1 MAPGLGR
8 AGASSPALPPLTPPS
23 PALPP
28 PAHPEPPR
36 ERGARAAGEPDP
48 PLDVPQPRSAP
59 IDVLDPMAR
68 TLAQPLV
75 RGAEPAPAAAPPSP
89 LSPPDEL
96 LLDRLVKRLSWGGN
110 GRRGSARIEL
120 GAGSLAGATLLV
132 HADGSELTLEIEG
145 ADPRAAEEFT
155 ARISQR
161 LGDKGFSL
169 RQA

>member
-1 MAPGLGR
+1 
-8 AGASSPALPPLTPPS
+8 
-23 PALPP
+23 
-28 PAHPEPPR
+28 
-36 ERGARAAGEPDP
+36 
-48 PLDVPQPRSAP
+48 
-59 IDVLDPMAR
+59 MAR
-68 TLAQPLV
+68 TLAQPLARV
-75 RGAEPAPAAAPPSP
+75 PEPAPATAAPPSP

-145 ADPRAAEEFT
+145 ADPGAAAEFT
-155 ARISQR
+155 ARISRR

-169 RQA
+169 RQG